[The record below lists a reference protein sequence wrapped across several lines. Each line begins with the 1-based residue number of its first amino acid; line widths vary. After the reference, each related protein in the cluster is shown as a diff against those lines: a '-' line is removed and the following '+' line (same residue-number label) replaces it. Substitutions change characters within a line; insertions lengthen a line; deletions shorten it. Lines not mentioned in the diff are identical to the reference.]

1 MTTEATFVGVKLK
14 NRSVLASGV
23 LGVSAASLARVYRE
37 GAGMVTSKSVG
48 PRKRKGHN
56 SPVIFDWG
64 AGLINAVGLS
74 NPGIDDF
81 VAQYGR
87 VATDFPVII
96 SIYGEHEEE
105 FPIIAEKLQVL
116 PHDFVELN
124 LSCPNVSEEFGTP
137 FAHSEEQTA
146 HVTRIVKEVTDKP
159 VIVKLSPNAPD
170 LVRVAKAAKE
180 AGADALCVINTV
192 GPGMII
198 NTNTAAPLLGNL
210 WGGISGTAIL
220 PLTVKC
226 VYELYRNVQIPIIG
240 TGGVT
245 DGDSALQVLMAGAS
259 LYGVGSAVYQKGLG
273 IFREINA
280 GIRQFLGDNHM
291 QNSSEIIGL
300 SHRSKTYAFYRTQNQ
315 TQAPCSTGTHK
326 SASSPFTV
334 LPVHMI
340 EKNRDGRIQTIF
352 FEAASLFSNNQ
363 ADSGSAWATR
373 SSQRPLPGQFYML
386 WIPGVNQKPYSVS
399 YYDGRLIGFTC
410 KRRGCFSE
418 KIFQLNPGDPLGLLG
433 PLGQGFD
440 LSHDNYLL
448 VGGGIG
454 AAPLLFSAIE
464 LQRMGKKV
472 SLLFGAEG
480 REWVDWIDPILARGI
495 PDYREM
501 IQYCTEDGS
510 VGLKGMIT
518 DHLEE
523 IIRQARPDY
532 ALLCGPELFTKKSIP
547 ILKKLEIDGQ
557 ASIERMMKCGIGI
570 CGSCSVDHTGD
581 RVCVEGPMFDFQY
594 LQRMKEFGSYFMDE
608 SGAVIDGGTAAVVN
622 HVADTT

>member
-23 LGVSAASLARVYRE
+23 LGVSVASLARVFRE
-37 GAGMVTSKSVG
+37 GAGLVTSKSVG

-64 AGLINAVGLS
+64 GGLINAVGLS

-105 FPIIAEKLQVL
+105 FAVIAEKLHVI
-116 PHDFVELN
+116 PHNFIELN
-124 LSCPNVSEEFGTP
+124 LSCPNVSEEMGTP
-137 FAHSEEQTA
+137 FAHSEVQTA
-146 HVTRIVKEVTDKP
+146 QVTRIVKEASDKP
-159 VIVKLSPNAPD
+159 VIVKLSPNAPN
-170 LVRVAKAAKE
+170 LVRVARAAEE

-226 VYELYRNVQIPIIG
+226 VYELYRAVQIPIIG

-245 DGDSALQVLMAGAS
+245 DTESALQVLMAGAS
-259 LYGVGSAVYQKGLG
+259 LYSIGSAVYQKGLS
-273 IFREINA
+273 IFREIDH
-280 GIRQFLGDNHM
+280 GVRQFMNDNGI
-291 QNSSEIIGL
+291 QDSAEIIGL
-300 SHRSKTYAFYRTQNQ
+300 SHRSKSYGYYRTRIEHK
-315 TQAPCSTGTHK
+315 TQETARTQKG
-326 SASSPFTV
+326 ASSPFTV
-334 LPVHMI
+334 LPVHSI
-340 EKNRDGRIQTIF
+340 EMNRNETIQTLF
-352 FEAASLFSNNQ
+352 FKVESLFNDAE
-363 ADSGSAWATR
+363 ADNVAKWADR
-373 SSQRPLPGQFYML
+373 SSRRPLPGQFYML

-399 YYDGRLIGFTC
+399 YYDGKLIGFTC

-418 KIFQLNPGDPLGLLG
+418 KLFKLKQGEPLGLLG
-433 PLGQGFD
+433 PLGQSFD

-454 AAPLLFSAIE
+454 AAPLLFSATE

-472 SLLFGAEG
+472 ALFFGAEAK
-480 REWVDWIDPILARGI
+480 EWIDWIDPILQKGI
-495 PDYREM
+495 PQYKD
-501 IQYCTEDGS
+501 IVQYCTEDGS
-510 VGLKGMIT
+510 VGLKGMLT

-532 ALLCGPELFTKKSIP
+532 ALMCGPELFTKKCIP
-547 ILKKLEIDGQ
+547 IIKKMGIQGQ

-608 SGAVIDGGTAAVVN
+608 SGAVIDGASIAMTDK
-622 HVADTT
+622 VADTA

>member
-1 MTTEATFVGVKLK
+1 MTTETTFLGVKLK

-37 GAGMVTSKSVG
+37 GAGLVTSKSVG

-64 AGLINAVGLS
+64 GGLINAVGLS

-81 VAQYGR
+81 VVQYGR

-105 FPIIAEKLQVL
+105 FPVIAEKLQAL
-116 PHDFVELN
+116 PHNFIELN

-137 FAHSEEQTA
+137 FAHSQKQTA
-146 HVTRIVKEVTDKP
+146 HITSIVRDATDKP
-159 VIVKLSPNAPD
+159 IIVKLSPNAPGI
-170 LVRVAKAAKE
+170 VGVGKAAEE

-198 NTNTAAPLLGNL
+198 NTNTAAPLLGNM

-220 PLTVKC
+220 PITVKT
-226 VYELYRNVQIPIIG
+226 VYELYKNVRIPIIG

-245 DGDSALQVLMAGAS
+245 DADSALQVLMAGAS
-259 LYGVGSAVYQKGLG
+259 LYGIGSAVYQKGLG
-273 IFREINA
+273 IFRETDD
-280 GIRQFLGDNHM
+280 GIKQFLRDNHI
-291 QNSSEIIGL
+291 QNSSEIIGI
-300 SHRSKTYAFYRTQNQ
+300 SHRSKAYSFYKTLHK
-315 TQAPCSTGTHK
+315 TGENSRSDKTEYF
-326 SASSPFTV
+326 SSPFTV
-334 LPVHMI
+334 LPVNMI
-340 EKNRDGRIQTIF
+340 ERNECGRIQTMF
-352 FEAASLFSNNQ
+352 FEADELFSHYD
-363 ADSGSAWATR
+363 AESGSSWATR
-373 SSQRPLPGQFYML
+373 SSERPLPGQFYML

-418 KIFQLNPGDPLGLLG
+418 KIFQQNSGDPIGLLG
-433 PLGQGFD
+433 PLGKGFD

-464 LQRMGKKV
+464 LHRMGKKA

-480 REWVDWIDPILARGI
+480 RQWVDWIDPILARGI

-501 IQYCTEDGS
+501 VQYCTEDGS
-510 VGLKGMIT
+510 VGLQGMIT
-518 DHLEE
+518 DHLED
-523 IIRQARPDY
+523 ITRQVRPDY
-532 ALLCGPELFTKKSIP
+532 ALICGPELFTKKSIP
-547 ILKKLEIDGQ
+547 ILRKLKIEGQ

-608 SGAVIDGGTAAVVN
+608 SGAVIDGGNAAVVN
-622 HVADTT
+622 HVADTA

>member
-23 LGVSAASLARVYRE
+23 LGVSVASLSRVYRE
-37 GAGMVTSKSVG
+37 GAGLVTSKSVG

-64 AGLINAVGLS
+64 GGLINAVGLS

-105 FPIIAEKLQVL
+105 FPVIAEKLQVI

-124 LSCPNVSEEFGTP
+124 LSCPNVSEEMGTP

-159 VIVKLSPNAPD
+159 VIVKLSPNAPN
-170 LVRVAKAAKE
+170 LVRVARAAEE

-198 NTNTAAPLLGNL
+198 NANTAAPLLGNL

-245 DGDSALQVLMAGAS
+245 DTDSALQVLMAGAT
-259 LYGVGSAVYQKGLG
+259 LYSIGSAVYQKGLN
-273 IFREINA
+273 IFREIDD
-280 GIRQFLGDNHM
+280 GVRQFMDDNSI
-291 QNSSEIIGL
+291 QDSSEIIGL
-300 SHRSKTYAFYRTQNQ
+300 SHRSKTYGFYRTANEGQASASTA
-315 TQAPCSTGTHK
+315 TQRG
-326 SASSPFTV
+326 ASSPFAV
-334 LPVHMI
+334 LPVHTI
-340 EKNRDGRIQTIF
+340 EMNREENIQTIF
-352 FEAASLFSNNQ
+352 FEAASLFNNSQ
-363 ADSGSAWATR
+363 RDSGTMWADR
-373 SSQRPLPGQFYML
+373 SSRRPLPGQFYML

-399 YYDGRLIGFTC
+399 YYDGKLIGFTC

-418 KIFQLNPGDPLGLLG
+418 KLFKLKQGDPLGLLG
-433 PLGQGFD
+433 PLGQSFD

-454 AAPLLFSAIE
+454 AAPLLFSATE

-472 SLLFGAEG
+472 SLFFGAEG
-480 REWVDWIDPILARGI
+480 KEWVDWIDPILQRSI
-495 PDYREM
+495 PEYRDM
-501 IQYCTEDGS
+501 VQYCTEDGS
-510 VGLKGMIT
+510 VGLKGMLT

-523 IIRQARPDY
+523 IIRQTRPDY
-532 ALLCGPELFTKKSIP
+532 ALMCGPELFTKKSIP
-547 ILKKLEIDGQ
+547 IIKKLGIQGQ

-608 SGAVIDGGTAAVVN
+608 SGAVIDGASAAIIDQ
-622 HVADTT
+622 VADSA